1 MDTSLGLIGSKPT
14 QQKEKQGNQMRSL
27 DQIIQNAGKRMLEHQ
42 EQTWQHHTFQSDALA
57 KQQRDLYL
65 IPSSCEGS
73 HQSLRKIQ
81 SKIEKGWLKG
91 K

>member
-42 EQTWQHHTFQSDALA
+42 EQT
-57 KQQRDLYL
+57 
-65 IPSSCEGS
+65 
-73 HQSLRKIQ
+73 
-81 SKIEKGWLKG
+81 
-91 K
+91 